1 MCVNTYWLL
10 ISIFSALTLA
20 PSIKEYSSIVQW
32 NFLMV
37 FIFSSKQVLIF
48 TLFIFPSKKVEQ
60 VTYRYCCSTLSQLNK
75 LLVQPLK
82 DIEMHIKK
90 EESIEGN
97 FTVLQKRA
105 MVYPGILHMR
115 WDLFSRHLLGSSC
128 DENWFVR
135 CKETLAPKKISA
147 I

>member
-48 TLFIFPSKKVEQ
+48 TLFIFPSKKVEK
-60 VTYRYCCSTLSQLNK
+60 VTYRYCWSTLSQLNK
-75 LLVQPLK
+75 LLAQPPK
-82 DIEMHIKK
+82 RHRDAYKR
-90 EESIEGN
+90 EENIEGN

-105 MVYPGILHMR
+105 MVYPGILYMR